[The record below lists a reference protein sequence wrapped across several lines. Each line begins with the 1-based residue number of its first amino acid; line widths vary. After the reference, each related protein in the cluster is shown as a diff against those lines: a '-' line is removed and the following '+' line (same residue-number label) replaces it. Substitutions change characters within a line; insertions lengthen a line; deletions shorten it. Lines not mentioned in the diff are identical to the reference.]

1 MNKKVKEREKT
12 AERELKV
19 QATIAGV
26 RLEKYK
32 NVTQA
37 AQALGIPRSTVYHR
51 ADGRKTRS
59 QSHEHQQRLTR
70 NQESVICSWIK
81 ELVANGYLPRHS

>member
-19 QATIAGV
+19 QAAIEGV

-32 NVTQA
+32 NLTQA
-37 AQALGIPRSTVYHR
+37 AKALRIPRSTVYHQV
-51 ADGRKTRS
+51 DG
-59 QSHEHQQRLTR
+59 
-70 NQESVICSWIK
+70 
-81 ELVANGYLPRHS
+81 